1 MKDTGFY
8 SIIYFYRHIF
18 FAFGGVILLG
28 KDMKIEEQNA
38 QKVQQFL
45 DSEIVRLGEL
55 IEEYKANVKTMGED
69 FNMDNPNGGMYSG
82 MELTEIHHEMEKQF
96 LYSEEASRDIYFY
109 RKLRKAPYFARVD
122 FKGDNAP
129 RERKIYIGLKTLQKH
144 DTFEML
150 VCDWRAPIASLFY
163 EDFEDR
169 AYFDAPGGRISG
181 ELLLK
186 RQFKFENGKLKYYVD
201 SDLKIDDDILRD
213 VLSSSSGEH
222 LKVIVNSIQREQ
234 NKVIRYTDNE
244 NLLVVGPAGSGKTS
258 VGFHRLAYLL
268 YQNRTEL
275 NSAEIIMFSNN
286 DIFSSYVADIIPE
299 LGEMPINYASF
310 YTVFAAEI
318 PTFSTGDYYSLAES
332 IINGDS
338 RRSKSAEI
346 KLGKDFA
353 EYLESGADGYEP
365 EFSDITLFDDVIISK
380 EALLDRFLSD
390 TESTQKSRGE
400 RLAAYIQGV
409 VDEYFINNRESI
421 YLKIDGDSEVDEDT
435 ARLFK
440 AKRREIKRISAE
452 MIKTATLVD
461 PVAVYFGL
469 LEKYSAEIHCPEL
482 LDTKKTLQKGYL
494 EFEDALGVVYVK
506 TVLGTSA
513 VLSGVKHIL
522 IDEAQDLSY
531 IQHRIILKMFPRAK
545 YTLLADTNQAIIP
558 QLNTTVNEELA
569 GIYNAKILNLNK
581 SYRSTKEINRYALE
595 LLPEE
600 KKYEIFERSGEEVK
614 EISGDFG
621 ELIRTVTESAQK
633 SPSTCIITR
642 NLKDAT
648 DVYNRLKPH
657 IDGLRICSNKSC
669 ELSHSPIVMPLALTK
684 GLEFDNVI
692 VYDKGRAFGGEENKK
707 YLYMASTRA
716 LHRLTIFEAK

>member
-1 MKDTGFY
+1 M
-8 SIIYFYRHIF
+8 
-18 FAFGGVILLG
+18 LG

-38 QKVQQFL
+38 QYVQEFL
-45 DSEIVRLGEL
+45 DNEIVRLGEL
-55 IEEYKANVKTMGED
+55 IEEYKANVKVMGED

-96 LYSEEASRDIYFY
+96 LYSEEASRDIYFFK
-109 RKLRKAPYFARVD
+109 KLRNAPYFARVD
-122 FKGDNAP
+122 FKGEKAT
-129 RERKIYIGLKTLQKH
+129 REKTIYIGLRTLQKH

-163 EDFEDR
+163 EDFEDK
-169 AYFDAPGGRISG
+169 AYFKAPSG
-181 ELLLK
+181 EIRGDLLLK
-186 RQFKFENGKLKYYVD
+186 RQFKFENGTLKYYVD

-244 NLLVVGPAGSGKTS
+244 NLLVIGPAGSGKTS

-275 NSAEIIMFSNN
+275 SSAEIIMFSNN

-299 LGEMPINYASF
+299 LGEMPINYSSF
-310 YTVFAAEI
+310 YNIFAAEI
-318 PTFSTGDYYSLAES
+318 PTVSTGDYYSLAES

-338 RRSKSAEI
+338 RRSKSAEV
-346 KLGKDFA
+346 KLSKAFVNF
-353 EYLESGADGYEP
+353 LETDTDVCEP
-365 EFSDITLFDDVIISK
+365 EFSDISLFGDVIFSK
-380 EALLDRFLSD
+380 EALLERFLSD
-390 TESTQKSRGE
+390 TENSQKSRGE

-409 VDEYFINNRESI
+409 VDEYFISHREEI
-421 YLKIDGDSEVDEDT
+421 YLHIDADSEIDEDT
-435 ARLFK
+435 AKLFK
-440 AKRREIKRISAE
+440 AKRREIKQYATE
-452 MIKTATLVD
+452 MIKSAILVD
-461 PVAVYFGL
+461 PIAVYFKL
-469 LEKYSAEIHCPEL
+469 LEKYAEEINCPEL
-482 LDTKKTLQKGYL
+482 LDTKATLDKGYL

-506 TVLGTSA
+506 SVLGMSA

-531 IQHRIILKMFPRAK
+531 IQHKLILKMFPRARV
-545 YTLLADTNQAIIP
+545 TLLADTNQAIISE
-558 QLNTTVNEELA
+558 LNTTSKEKLA
-569 GIYNAKILNLNK
+569 EIYNAKTLNLNK
-581 SYRSTKEINRYALE
+581 SYRSTKEINSYALK

-600 KKYEIFERSGEEVK
+600 KRYEIFERTGEEVK
-614 EISGDFG
+614 ETSGNIQDFKNAVK
-621 ELIRTVTESAQK
+621 ELAGN

-642 NLKDAT
+642 NLKET
-648 DVYNRLKPH
+648 IEVYNQLKTEV
-657 IDGLRICSNKSC
+657 DGLRICDNKSF
-669 ELSHSPIVMPLALTK
+669 ELSHNPIVMPLALTK

-692 VYDKGRAFGGEENKK
+692 VYDKDGAFSGEENKK

-716 LHRLTIFEAK
+716 LHRLTIFAIN